1 MAYCRWK
8 NLTFGY
14 TLPEKLTRK
23 IMISRVR
30 VYASFE
36 NLVTWDHLGGVPI
49 DPETRTATGDGGY
62 IGRSYPFSKE
72 YSFGLQVT
80 F

>member
-1 MAYCRWK
+1 MAYCRLK

-14 TLPEKLTRK
+14 TLPEKLT
-23 IMISRVR
+23 SRLQLTKLR

-36 NLVTWDHLGGVPI
+36 NLITWDHLNNVPI
-49 DPETRTATGDGGY
+49 DPETRVATGDGGY

-72 YSFGLQVT
+72 YSFGLQLT